1 MDNKKTNGQTIVEY
15 TMVLSLIMVVILA
28 MQPMI
33 KRAGQGMIKMMA
45 DQIGNQHAAD
55 QRAFY
60 TLNSIGQE
68 GHLEHALAR
77 TQAVMDSQ
85 TVEFLGMTNYV
96 SDDRIETD
104 SEQQSNLGFAPKPIP

>member
-1 MDNKKTNGQTIVEY
+1 MNKNTSGQTIVEY

-33 KRAGQGMIKMMA
+33 KRAGQGMIKLMA
-45 DQIGNQHAAD
+45 DQIGNQQEAD
-55 QRAFY
+55 QRSFY
-60 TLNSIGQE
+60 ANSITE
-68 GHLEHALAR
+68 GHMERAIAR